1 MDKNKK
7 IPNKKTNFV
16 ISSIVVLCVAILTG
30 TYFLLKEHDTDF
42 IPAST
47 EESTGSDTWEEKTD
61 TETPLLETGSSE
73 TTQIEGDVSDQTQ
86 TIVQEDET
94 GNTANLSDNKT
105 KEDAASEKPQEK
117 PVTTDD
123 TTNPDK
129 QPEYDSTAPTPDVP
143 DTPAEPPAPSD
154 SGNTNN
160 SGKVYDPV
168 FGWIDP
174 GITQQDNVDSDG
186 DINKQIGTM
195 GGD

>member
-7 IPNKKTNFV
+7 IPNKKTIFV
-16 ISSIVVLCVAILTG
+16 ISGIVVLCVAILTG

-47 EESTGSDTWEEKTD
+47 EESTGSGTWEEKTD

-105 KEDAASEKPQEK
+105 KEDATSEKPQEK

-143 DTPAEPPAPSD
+143 NTPADPPAPSD